1 VGSSNRDR
9 GFPMTQTQ
17 VVGFDRLELRFS
29 PRPWQ
34 FAQQRRPQID
44 AHFAQLRDRN
54 PHLWNGR
61 VLLLHDFALAPDV
74 FRGDYLET
82 DFASFLAWRDWDF
95 PDRSIRNCFGMAV
108 LRGADGAFLLGVMGD
123 HTANAGKVYF
133 VGGTPDPNDIDGR
146 KVDLNGSVLRELS
159 EETGLSPLD
168 VAPERGWHAVF
179 AGLRIAM
186 LKVLN
191 APVPAAV
198 LREQILR
205 FLASQTQPELADIR
219 IVNGP
224 GDLDP
229 QMPTFVS
236 AFLDHM
242 WRSPNPANTRT
253 NRPS

>member
-1 VGSSNRDR
+1 
-9 GFPMTQTQ
+9 MTQTP
-17 VVGFDRLELRFS
+17 VVRIDRLELRFS
-29 PRPWQ
+29 PKPWR
-34 FAQQRRPQID
+34 FAQERRPQID
-44 AHFAQLRDRN
+44 AYFARLRADN
-54 PHLWNGR
+54 PDLWNGR
-61 VLLLHDFALAPDV
+61 VLVLHDFALAPDV

-95 PDRSIRNCFGMAV
+95 PDGSIRNCFGLAA
-108 LRGADGAFLLGVMGD
+108 LRGADGAFLLGVMAD

-133 VGGTPDPNDIDGR
+133 VGGTPDPDDIDAG

-159 EETGLSPLD
+159 EETGLSTLE
-168 VAPERGWHAVF
+168 VTPENGWHAVF
-179 AGLRIAM
+179 AGARIAM

-191 APVPAAV
+191 APVPAAA
-198 LREQILR
+198 LRERILW
-205 FLASQTQPELADIR
+205 FLASQARPELADIR

-242 WRSPNPANTRT
+242 WR
-253 NRPS
+253 